1 MIHQRIHKILP
12 AMLALTM
19 LLAVSCSRKDQNKLT
34 GSGIIEV
41 TEVTVRSK
49 VTGRVVEMP
58 FDEGQQVEAGKMLAR
73 LAHDELSAQ
82 ESQALAAV
90 SSAQSQAAAA
100 EANFSTAEDNYRRN
114 QPLYKSG
121 TISIQA
127 FSQIENQMKAGQSQ
141 LAASKGMLAQAQA
154 SLSLARTQVGN
165 AYIQAPVNGVM
176 LERNIE
182 VGELALPGTPVCK
195 LGDITRPYIK
205 IYLPEKEY
213 GKIKLGQ
220 TARISVDSYPGKMFE
235 GKVATIAGQAE
246 FTPKDIQ
253 TKEERTKL
261 VFAVKINLQN
271 PQGEL
276 KPGMPADAVID
287 IQ

>member
-1 MIHQRIHKILP
+1 MKRRDILKTFGV
-12 AMLALTM
+12 LL
-19 LLAVSCSRKDQNKLT
+19 LLAMAASCSRKDQNKLV

-41 TEVTVRSK
+41 TEVVVRSK
-49 VTGRVVEMP
+49 VTGRVVELA

-90 SSAQSQAAAA
+90 SSAQNQAAAA
-100 EANFSTAEDNYRRN
+100 EANYSTTDDNYRRN
-114 QPLYKSG
+114 QPLFKSG
-121 TISIQA
+121 TISSQS
-127 FSQIENQMKAGQSQ
+127 FSQIENQMKAAQSQ
-141 LAASKGMLAQAQA
+141 LAAARGMLAQAQA
-154 SLSLARTQVGN
+154 GLSLARTQVGN
-165 AYIQAPVNGVM
+165 AYIQAPVGGIM

-182 VGELALPGTPVCK
+182 IGELAQPGTPVCK
-195 LGDITRPYIK
+195 LGDITRPYLK

-213 GKIKLGQ
+213 GRIKLGQ
-220 TARISVDSYPGKMFE
+220 KAGITVDSYPGKVFE
-235 GKVATIAGQAE
+235 GTVATIAGQAE

-261 VFAVKINLQN
+261 VFAVKINLSN

-276 KPGMPADAVID
+276 KPGMPADAVITLE
-287 IQ
+287 